1 VRAEFRDVARLRRDP
16 FLAADILSSMPLQA
30 GRCRAER
37 FHVLPAGKQF
47 VQLIHVA
54 VLLQKPGG
62 NIHNQDCSLDSLPSD
77 SLS

>member
-1 VRAEFRDVARLRRDP
+1 MRAEFRDVARLRRDP

-47 VQLIHVA
+47 VQLYMSPFSCRNPAGPFIIKIVRWTACH
-54 VLLQKPGG
+54 LTL
-62 NIHNQDCSLDSLPSD
+62 
-77 SLS
+77 